1 MFLSEPGQ
9 TPYDLNFNFL
19 GFPCRVHP
27 AFFILPVLF
36 SGAFGRQFPINM
48 GISMLIVAAV
58 FFISVLVHEL
68 GHTLAFRYFG
78 IDSRI
83 VLYWMGGLAIPGGRG
98 GMGSWGGG
106 RTRSL
111 KPNEQIIVSLAGPVA
126 GLLLALVFAAVL
138 VVLTGEVRIEWYGP
152 FPIPLAKT
160 IEGSILFD
168 SPPLHMFIHASII
181 INIILNFF
189 NLLPV
194 FPLDGGQI
202 ARQLFVKADPWAGVR
217 KSVILSMC
225 VAVFVA
231 LYSLTSKDTFLAIF
245 FGFMAWNNYQSLMM
259 GGGSGGNR
267 RPW

>member
-1 MFLSEPGQ
+1 VFLSAPGQ
-9 TPYDLNFNFL
+9 TPYDLNFTIF

-36 SGAFGRQFPINM
+36 SQSFIRSFDVIAGV
-48 GISMLIVAAV
+48 GILIVIAV

-68 GHTLAFRYFG
+68 GHTMAFRYFG
-78 IDSRI
+78 IESSV
-83 VLYWMGGLAIPGGRG
+83 VLYWMGGLAIPGGERG
-98 GMGSWGGG
+98 AWKAG

-126 GLLLALVFAAVL
+126 GLLLAVFFVAIL
-138 VVLTGEVRIEWYGP
+138 VVITGDVSVRWFGP
-152 FPIPLAKT
+152 FPLPRYDTAGTILA
-160 IEGSILFD
+160 D
-168 SPPLHMFIHASII
+168 SAPLHMFVFVSIV
-181 INIILNFF
+181 INIVLNIF

-231 LYSLTSKDTFLAIF
+231 LYSLKSGDSFLAIF
-245 FGFMAWNNYQSLMM
+245 FGFMAWSNYQTLATG
-259 GGGSGGNR
+259 GGGSR